1 MVREE
6 ADRLVHLHLDLPP
19 PVGLDER
26 RALDH
31 ELQPGELDP
40 LEGAQLEEDHGLPHG
55 EAGAVLRLRDA
66 QLRVQV
72 LQQLLRPDLRVVEV
86 PEARDYGGLGDDLV
100 VVPALL
106 VIDADRVAGAADL
119 HDLQHAAVAEL
130 LRHALPVVEV
140 RQVLRVGLDAPDE
153 VGLRQVHDVHEAGE
167 LVLELGGDGVLFLLL
182 RRAARLLLLGRE
194 HLRKLP
200 VLLEEV
206 GDEGVAA
213 ACHALDDV
221 VAQLVLVLVEERVGA
236 VLDGAGEVLD
246 DEPGGLRL
254 DLVEA
259 PVALVLLHQL
269 VAEALVGA
277 LRHDALLVE
286 DREDS
291 GRLGLQDVDGVRV
304 VGEVEGV
311 PGDALAGVK
320 LLLELEDEGVEELL
334 QPLVGE
340 VDAELLE
347 GVHLEALEA
356 EDVEDA
362 DEELHIFDV
371 ADGKVSAVDDEF
383 EDDVVQ
389 RLRECIAVVSGLADV
404 HGALDLPLPGDLA
417 RHVAEGRLQHLAIG
431 ARELRGHLD
440 GGAALAHY
448 NGTLAVVRRSVELGV
463 AELQHGS
470 YHLEHLRHLLSL
482 DAYGLHG
489 VDAALKHLDVVDV
502 LQRLARRAREVG
514 EVPRVRE
521 ALQVDDHLLRQVGLL
536 EDLREAPLGLAPE
549 LRGGRARLVEDVVVP
564 LALLLVGDADLLEQV
579 GRDAGATEAA
589 RGA

>member
-356 EDVEDA
+356 EDVQHPDK
-362 DEELHIFDV
+362 ELHVLDVPDGRVDAPHDEVEGDAIEGLRQGVAVVRGRPHVVRAPDPLAPRHARRV
-371 ADGKVSAVDDEF
+371 ADG
-383 EDDVVQ
+383 
-389 RLRECIAVVSGLADV
+389 
-404 HGALDLPLPGDLA
+404 ALQ
-417 RHVAEGRLQHLAIG
+417 VLAIHADQLG
-431 ARELRGHLD
+431 DHLD
-440 GGAALAHY
+440 GGRALRHDHGA
-448 NGTLAVVRRSVELGV
+448 LAVVRGRVELHV
-463 AELQHGS
+463 AEVEHGGDA
-470 YHLEHLRHLLSL
+470 LEHLLDVVRL
-482 DAYGLHG
+482 DADRQHR
-489 VDAALKHLDVVDV
+489 VDANLEHQHVVDV
-502 LQRLARRAREVG
+502 LQGSARRAREVG